1 MQKSWHFNGQLG
13 LYRKSQVQDQKN
25 CCFLGLIKEFFS
37 IGPKQYEEA
46 QEQHEKAKKLG
57 PQRIFFSIDPMY
69 IYFQQLIA
77 NSKQMI

>member
-13 LYRKSQVQDQKN
+13 LYRKSQDQNPKSYK
-25 CCFLGLIKEFFS
+25 FLGLIKEFFS

-57 PQRIFFSIDPMY
+57 LHRMFLSIDP
-69 IYFQQLIA
+69 IQPEHQCNA
-77 NSKQMI
+77 SKF